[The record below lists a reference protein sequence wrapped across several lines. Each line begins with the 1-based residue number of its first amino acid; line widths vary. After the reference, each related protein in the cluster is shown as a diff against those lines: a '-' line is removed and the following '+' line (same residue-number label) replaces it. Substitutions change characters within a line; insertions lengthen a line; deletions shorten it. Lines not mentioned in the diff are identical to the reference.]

1 MAKKESSLVVP
12 DEVVMNKIYV
22 IRNQK
27 VMLDRDLAELYQVET
42 KRLKEQV
49 KRNLRRFPS
58 DFMFELTEL
67 EFSNLRS
74 QFATSSWGGVRYLP
88 LVFTEQ
94 GVAMLSTVLNSDR
107 AIDVNIQIMRIFSRV
122 RQMLTD
128 NTELRLDIEKIKKK
142 LDNQDKNME
151 IVFRYLD
158 ELLEKKESRQG
169 VTKPRTKIGYKLPKK

>member
-1 MAKKESSLVVP
+1 MVKKENLVVVP

-27 VMLDRDLAELYQVET
+27 VMLDKDLAELYHVNT
-42 KRLKEQV
+42 GNLNKAV
-49 KRNLRRFPS
+49 NRNLKRFPN
-58 DFMFELTEL
+58 DFMFQLDEK
-67 EFSNLRS
+67 EFKNLMF
-74 QFATSSWGGVRYLP
+74 QIGISSWGGTRKLP

-94 GVAMLSTVLNSDR
+94 GVAMLSGVLNSDR
-107 AIDVNIQIMRIFSRV
+107 AIAVNIQIMRIFTRI

-158 ELLEKKESRQG
+158 ELIEKKENP
-169 VTKPRTKIGYKLPKK
+169 KPRTTIGYKLTKK

>member
-1 MAKKESSLVVP
+1 MIKKENVLVVP

-27 VMLDRDLAELYQVET
+27 VMLDKDLADLYQVET
-42 KRLKEQV
+42 KQLKRQV
-49 KRNLRRFPS
+49 KRNIERFPE

-67 EFSNLRS
+67 EYENLRC
-74 QFATSSWGGVRYLP
+74 QIGTSSWGGVRYLP
-88 LVFTEQ
+88 IVFTEQ
-94 GVAMLSTVLNSDR
+94 CVAMLSSVLNSKI
-107 AIDVNIQIMRIFSRV
+107 AIAVNIQIMRIFTKV

-158 ELLEKKESRQG
+158 ELIEKKEN
-169 VTKPRTKIGYKLPKK
+169 TKPRTKIGYKISK

>member
-27 VMLDRDLAELYQVET
+27 VMLDIDLAGLYQVET
-42 KRLKEQV
+42 KVLNQQV
-49 KRNLRRFPS
+49 KRNLKRFPD
-58 DFMFELTEL
+58 DFMFQLNQS
-67 EFSNLRS
+67 EFENLKS
-74 QFATSSWGGVRYLP
+74 QFVTSSWGGKRKLP

-94 GVAMLSTVLNSDR
+94 GVAMLSGILNSDR
-107 AIDVNIQIMRIFSRV
+107 AIAVNIQIMRIFTRV
-122 RQMLTD
+122 RQILTD

-158 ELLEKKESRQG
+158 ELLEKKENP
-169 VTKPRTKIGYKLPKK
+169 VPRTKIGYKMSSKK

>member
-1 MAKKESSLVVP
+1 MIKKENVLVVP

-27 VMLDRDLAELYQVET
+27 VMLDKDLADLYQVET
-42 KRLKEQV
+42 KQLKRQV
-49 KRNLRRFPS
+49 KRNIERFPE
-58 DFMFELTEL
+58 DFMFELTQL
-67 EFSNLRS
+67 EYENLRC
-74 QFATSSWGGVRYLP
+74 QIGTSSWGGVRYLP
-88 LVFTEQ
+88 IVFTEQ
-94 GVAMLSTVLNSDR
+94 GVAMLSSVLNSKI
-107 AIDVNIQIMRIFSRV
+107 AIAVNIQIMRIFTKV

-158 ELLEKKESRQG
+158 ELIEKKEN
-169 VTKPRTKIGYKLPKK
+169 TKPRTKIGYKISK